1 MSVASNLLPI
11 FRKGS
16 FVVEPVSMGAAL
28 WFYFNRA
35 EPTLVGLAQEIY
47 YRRVSEIARRSKP
60 SAIPIRRWW
69 GLSA

>member
-1 MSVASNLLPI
+1 
-11 FRKGS
+11 
-16 FVVEPVSMGAAL
+16 MGAAL
-28 WFYFNRA
+28 CFYFNQA

-47 YRRVSEIARRSKP
+47 YSRVSEIARQNKP